1 VEQLGR
7 PENLFEVKDN
17 LAKARVVLND
27 ISEMLKE
34 TKSLEEK
41 LVELTKAEKRLLN
54 KEKETA

>member
-1 VEQLGR
+1 VEHLGR

-17 LAKARVVLND
+17 LAKARVTLKD

-34 TKSLEEK
+34 TKNLEEK
-41 LVELTKAEKRLLN
+41 LVELTKTEKRLLE